1 MHIFYSTINFSFH
14 THPDTRLANIF
25 YRLFGD
31 YCWNVAIVI
40 WFRRRSNYSF
50 SQGDSSVGQLLQ
62 KAASFLTAKHG
73 EPADSASC
81 TGCGINLTP
90 STMGLPTKQDYP
102 EVDHYE
108 SSNESAAE
116 GDDEDEDENIWVK
129 NVRNFPLSPATV
141 DCKRECSMAFRT
153 QPPWMHFGTRSRR
166 KQTDMPGMLIFYPG
180 HFHSFILCTCVCFG
194 CMGVKVAHVIVK
206 TGVV

>member
-1 MHIFYSTINFSFH
+1 MMETKTGASL
-14 THPDTRLANIF
+14 D
-25 YRLFGD
+25 D
-31 YCWNVAIVI
+31 EV
-40 WFRRRSNYSF
+40 RS
-50 SQGDSSVGQLLQ
+50 DSHNDMPMMPVTGFELEDDRMDPEPYGQETE
-62 KAASFLTAKHG
+62 A
-73 EPADSASC
+73 
-81 TGCGINLTP
+81 
-90 STMGLPTKQDYP
+90 
-102 EVDHYE
+102 V
-108 SSNESAAE
+108 SAAE